1 MLYLE
6 SISQANLEGGLMGVA
21 IIGMGLPGVGK
32 TTQLRKMANEMDAV
46 YICADDIRKEV
57 YGHPSVQSDPK
68 KVWGVV
74 HKRTRKALMAGKNVI
89 IDGTHVKRV
98 DRMATIQACNCADTI
113 TLIWYQAPVQVCIAR
128 NRRRKRVVPEVVIR
142 KMSKI
147 LRSEAPKPYEG
158 FDQLELISTAA
169 PIY

>member
-1 MLYLE
+1 
-6 SISQANLEGGLMGVA
+6 MGVA

-32 TTQLRKMANEMDAV
+32 TTQLKQMAKEMDAT
-46 YICADDIRKEV
+46 YICADDVRKQV

-68 KVWGVV
+68 RVWGIV
-74 HKRTRKALMAGKNVI
+74 HRRARKALMSGKNVI
-89 IDGTHVKRV
+89 IDGTHIKRV

-128 NRRRKRVVPEVVIR
+128 NFERKRNVPEKVIKR
-142 KMSKI
+142 MSRI
-147 LRSEAPKPYEG
+147 LREESPRSTEG
-158 FDQLELISTAA
+158 YDQLELISTAA